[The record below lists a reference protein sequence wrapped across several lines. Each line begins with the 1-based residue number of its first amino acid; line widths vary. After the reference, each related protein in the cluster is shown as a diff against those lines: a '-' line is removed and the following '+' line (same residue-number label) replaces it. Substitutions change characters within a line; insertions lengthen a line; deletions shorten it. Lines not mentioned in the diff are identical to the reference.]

1 MRLSERNLAVAA
13 LLAVIVGIL
22 ITELRSGGGMSR
34 TELLPGVSDDPAV
47 GDTSRSVDAVA
58 VTPPRVPSV
67 PALVMI
73 QGLTAQ
79 RLVIWPLDGSMPP
92 LEVDRQVSMW
102 PLLPSPDG
110 RQVLYGTQ
118 HTVMVLDVT
127 ALRAVIVGTL
137 PGGSRLIYAQ
147 WSPGGQA
154 IAYVVQT
161 PFYLAAYYTL
171 ADGSAAAQLML
182 EVPSGLDLDV
192 AWLPDGDPVA
202 ITLGVGSRG
211 GLVTVKHRYSPAD
224 GTVTTLPP
232 GVATIQPWAP
242 MLSPDGSQQVYSVK
256 TWEEARYTGE
266 CSTGPLAVVGG
277 GDWLPLMLRLAIYT
291 PEIAFEI
298 DGLYMD
304 RPTWLAD
311 GRIVFRTV
319 ADPICTT
326 RSSGFYIAEL
336 GRAPVTL
343 VESEPQYVSD
353 DAEKLLWT
361 ASYALSPDE
370 TQIAWNESDLDA
382 QRSRIY
388 VKPIDAD
395 AGDGSD
401 VRVLFE
407 TDAPQAGVPFAF
419 QDEMMILYFVWLP

>member
-1 MRLSERNLAVAA
+1 MRLSGRNLAVAA
-13 LLAVIVGIL
+13 LLAVLVGIVFA
-22 ITELRSGGGMSR
+22 ELRGGGGMSR
-34 TELLPGVSDDPAV
+34 TELLPDANDPAV
-47 GDTSRSVDAVA
+47 GDTSRGVDTAA
-58 VTPPRVPSV
+58 VTPTRAPTAPT
-67 PALVMI
+67 LVMI

-110 RQVLYGTQ
+110 QQVLYGTQ
-118 HTVMVLDVT
+118 HTVMVLDV
-127 ALRAVIVGTL
+127 AELRAFIVGTL

-147 WSPGGQA
+147 WSPDGQA
-154 IAYVVQT
+154 ITYVVQT

-171 ADGSAAAQLML
+171 ADGSAEAQLML

-211 GLVTVKHRYSPAD
+211 GLVTVKYRYSPVD
-224 GTVTTLPP
+224 GTLTTLPP
-232 GVATIQPWAP
+232 DAATIQPWVP
-242 MLSPDGSQQVYSVK
+242 LHSPDGSQQVYSVT
-256 TWEEARYTGE
+256 TWDEARYTGE

-277 GDWLPLMLRLAIYT
+277 GDWLPLMLRLAIYE
-291 PEIAFEI
+291 PAIAFEI

-326 RSSGFYIAEL
+326 LNSGFYIGEL
-336 GRAPVTL
+336 GREPVKL

-388 VKPIDAD
+388 VKPIDSD
-395 AGDGSD
+395 VEDGAN

-407 TDAPQAGVPFAF
+407 TDAPQAGVPFTF